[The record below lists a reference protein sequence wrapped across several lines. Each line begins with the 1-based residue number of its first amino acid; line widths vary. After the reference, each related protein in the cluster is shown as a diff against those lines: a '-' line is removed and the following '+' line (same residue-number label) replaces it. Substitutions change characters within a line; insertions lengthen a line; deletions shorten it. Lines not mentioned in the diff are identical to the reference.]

1 MAVNK
6 EYSLYYR
13 STNPGLSQV
22 ESLADQLHQ
31 WNGNLSMPSE
41 IANGKGAMPPGW
53 NSNDYIIWTDTYTM
67 GATSEAMAA
76 PMYFSD
82 LGMGGQKRLN
92 VINHVA
98 KRLGAGPFEDLNAAE
113 TWASNESR
121 IYVNLT
127 TNSNTSTSTPT
138 GTGENWW
145 IVDGM
150 NLDPYPVRM
159 INNFPLVS
167 AEPAIWDDS
176 YRVWQNS
183 GRPSVLPVLNITVN
197 QVGLNYASAR
207 GRGLF
212 EVGSFWSIADQ
223 PTIEGSDAALFNI
236 TSITY
241 SEFRNGVDIS
251 FRNDINIKQIPSKP
265 ITNSTRTEY
274 NFTIKMRIGNYRDD
288 VYNNKA
294 VYTDSGVIPIP
305 EYLYQPIKLIV
316 QR

>member
-22 ESLADQLHQ
+22 ESLADKLHQ

-41 IANGKGAMPPGW
+41 IANGKGAMPPAW

-67 GATSEAMAA
+67 GATSEAQAA

-82 LGMGGQKRLN
+82 LGIGGQKRLN

-98 KRLGAGPFEDLNAAE
+98 KKLGSGPFGDLTAAE
-113 TWASNESR
+113 TWATNESR

-150 NLDPYPVRM
+150 NLDPYPFLFM
-159 INNFPLVS
+159 NKFSIVS
-167 AEPAIWDDS
+167 ANPAWWEDS

-183 GRPSVLPVLNITVN
+183 GRPSVLPLMNITTN
-197 QVGLNYASAR
+197 QVALNDASAR

-212 EVGSFWSIADQ
+212 DVASFWSIADQ
-223 PTIEGSDAALFNI
+223 PTVEGSDAGLFNI
-236 TSITY
+236 TSGTY
-241 SEFRNGVDIS
+241 SEVRNGITVS
-251 FRNDINIKQIPSKP
+251 FRNAINIKQIPSKP

-274 NFTIKMRIGNYRDD
+274 NFTIKMRIGSYNDSVYRSP
-288 VYNNKA
+288 VL
-294 VYTDSGVIPIP
+294 YTDSAVIPLP
-305 EYLYQPIKLIV
+305 EYIYQPIKLTV